1 MRVFVAGATG
11 AVGRRLVPQLLAA
24 GHRVVAT
31 TRTESKFG
39 ELRKLGAQP
48 VLVDGLD
55 AAAVGEAV
63 AHAEPDAIIHQM
75 TALAGMSDLRRF
87 DRTFA
92 TTNAL
97 RIHGTDNLLAAAQA
111 AGVRRVVVQS
121 FTGWTYERTGGPV
134 KSEDDPFDP
143 NPPRWQRES
152 LAAIRHLER
161 AVCAAP
167 VEGVVLR
174 YGLFYGPGA
183 SEDMVELVRKRRL
196 PIVGAGGGIW
206 SMVHLDD
213 AAAAAV
219 AAVERGAGLYNVV
232 DDDPAP
238 AAEVITTLAEVA
250 GAKAPLHVP
259 VWLARPLAG
268 DVVVTMMT
276 DIRGASNAKAKRE
289 LGWAPRWASWRD
301 GFRNGLTERVHAG
314 TG

>member
-238 AAEVITTLAEVA
+238 AREWIPAFAA
-250 GAKAPLHVP
+250 AAQAKPPWRIP
-259 VWLARPLAG
+259 VWLGRLAG
-268 DVVVTMMT
+268 GSAAVAGMT
-276 DIRGASNAKAKRE
+276 TQRAATNAKAKRE
-289 LGWAPRWASWRD
+289 LGWTPRYATWRD
-301 GFRNGLTERVHAG
+301 GFPATLSGP
-314 TG
+314 